1 MPVAAKAEGILFH
14 LPFLA
19 NAWASAADMLDD
31 QSSSLAF
38 CSRGSTLGFGVPEGS
53 LSSWFVTVVRDFYYE
68 RSRERLLS
76 LSICNRPII
85 LNYYIFRSTAYY

>member
-19 NAWASAADMLDD
+19 HAWASAADMLDD

-38 CSRGSTLGFGVPEGS
+38 CSQGSTLGSKVPKDS
-53 LSSWFVTVVRDFYYE
+53 LSS
-68 RSRERLLS
+68 
-76 LSICNRPII
+76 
-85 LNYYIFRSTAYY
+85 

>member
-19 NAWASAADMLDD
+19 HVWASAADMLDD

-38 CSRGSTLGFGVPEGS
+38 GSRGSTLGSEVPRDS
-53 LSSWFVTVVRDFYYE
+53 LSSWFVTWGRG
-68 RSRERLLS
+68 
-76 LSICNRPII
+76 
-85 LNYYIFRSTAYY
+85 IF